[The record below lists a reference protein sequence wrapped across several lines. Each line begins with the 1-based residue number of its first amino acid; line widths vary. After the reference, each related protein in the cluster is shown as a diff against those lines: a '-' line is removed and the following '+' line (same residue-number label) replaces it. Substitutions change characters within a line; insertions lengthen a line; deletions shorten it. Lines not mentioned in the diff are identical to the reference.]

1 MEEENLRIGNTIRLK
16 IGGKENLRGKNGIKC
31 RGRSRV
37 FDRVFVSSAR
47 ERDRNKIVR
56 MEKKDE
62 EKREK
67 GLEKK
72 GRYRTR
78 QGEIGRRY
86 HTNRNVR
93 GIINRLGSIGNP
105 EKASLGAI

>member
-1 MEEENLRIGNTIRLK
+1 MRKFFFSVRENRKEIKDGARSLELELENARDDEEE
-16 IGGKENLRGKNGIKC
+16 E
-31 RGRSRV
+31 
-37 FDRVFVSSAR
+37 
-47 ERDRNKIVR
+47 
-56 MEKKDE
+56 E
-62 EKREK
+62 EKRG
-67 GLEKK
+67 GLEK

-93 GIINRLGSIGNP
+93 GIINRLGSIGSP

>member
-1 MEEENLRIGNTIRLK
+1 MMK
-16 IGGKENLRGKNGIKC
+16 KKKKKKGG
-31 RGRSRV
+31 
-37 FDRVFVSSAR
+37 
-47 ERDRNKIVR
+47 
-56 MEKKDE
+56 
-62 EKREK
+62 
-67 GLEKK
+67 GLEK

-93 GIINRLGSIGNP
+93 GIINRLGSIGSP

>member
-1 MEEENLRIGNTIRLK
+1 MRDEEEKKRKGIG
-16 IGGKENLRGKNGIKC
+16 
-31 RGRSRV
+31 
-37 FDRVFVSSAR
+37 
-47 ERDRNKIVR
+47 
-56 MEKKDE
+56 
-62 EKREK
+62 
-67 GLEKK
+67 KK

-93 GIINRLGSIGNP
+93 GIINRLGSIGSP